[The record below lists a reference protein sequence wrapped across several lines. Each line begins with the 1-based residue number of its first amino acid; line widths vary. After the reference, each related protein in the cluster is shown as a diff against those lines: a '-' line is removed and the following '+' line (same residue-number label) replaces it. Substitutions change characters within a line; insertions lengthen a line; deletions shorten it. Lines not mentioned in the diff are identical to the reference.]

1 MKNFPTLSHIRPQTL
16 YPSLNFD
23 NYRVPRIPPSSLAY
37 LVDNE
42 YLFLSINRYERKKNI
57 ALAIQAFKLLDPSQC
72 STLSVTSAQWLKC
85 SLVIAGG
92 YDERVIE
99 NIQYYDYVVQLS
111 RSLLLNNKVY
121 FLRSI
126 SSDEKYFLL
135 SKSFALLYTPE
146 FEHFGIVPLEAM
158 YMKLPV
164 IAHNSGGP
172 KETVLHGKTG
182 ILCES
187 GEYEFARAMNN
198 LIINNEIHDQKVT
211 LGNFGHHYVKS
222 KFSFKNFA
230 RDLELL
236 I

>member
-1 MKNFPTLSHIRPQTL
+1 MVSNQ
-16 YPSLNFD
+16 
-23 NYRVPRIPPSSLAY
+23 
-37 LVDNE
+37 

-57 ALAIQAFKLLDPSQC
+57 ALAIRALQLLDPAQC
-72 STLSVTSAQWLKC
+72 STLSLTSAQWSKC
-85 SLVIAGG
+85 SLIIAGG
-92 YDERVIE
+92 YDERVLE

-111 RSLLLNNKVY
+111 KSLLLEKKVH
-121 FLRSI
+121 FMRSI
-126 SSDEKYFLL
+126 SADEKYFLL

-146 FEHFGIVPLEAM
+146 FEHFGIGPLEAM

-172 KETVLHGKTG
+172 KETILHGKTG

-187 GEYEFARAMNN
+187 GEYEFAKAMGK
-198 LIINNEIHDQKVT
+198 LVLSHEKCNERFS
-211 LGNFGHHYVKS
+211 LGNLGHSYVKS
-222 KFSFKNFA
+222 KFSFNNFT